1 MDIKTI
7 RDPGV
12 ISLVARI
19 AEHYQTNIASRF
31 IRPVLLQ
38 VGLDKPVWDRVE
50 ALTSKRGN
58 YQEHLMEDLY
68 HEIAAAAKF
77 VAYVRR
83 DLVPNIRNRVEA
95 SGGGAQEKI
104 IRDMT
109 VAAFPA
115 NINVFADYLNQLY
128 ARLVQLDEADTRN
141 GRKPLYPRLQELI
154 DLKRNL
160 GVEG

>member
-1 MDIKTI
+1 MDMKTI

-19 AEHYQTNIASRF
+19 AEHYQANISSRF

-50 ALTSKRGN
+50 ALTSKRDN
-58 YQEHLMEDLY
+58 YQEYLMEDLY

-77 VAYVRR
+77 IAYIRR
-83 DLVPNIRNRVEA
+83 DLVPNIRTRVEA

-104 IRDMT
+104 IRDMA

-115 NINVFADYLNQLY
+115 NITVFADYIHQLY
-128 ARLVQLDEADTRN
+128 MRLIQLDEADTRN
-141 GRKPLYPRLQELI
+141 GRKPLYPRLTGLI
-154 DLKRNL
+154 DLKHNL
-160 GVEG
+160 GIST